1 MKSERIKNQC
11 VDVSLVKFLL
21 YCASEGLIEP
31 TGRCSEG
38 FFCGGGSSDM
48 TLTSMAPMYGY
59 EISESENVS
68 CTSLDAYGSVTL
80 NSICPHQKQ
89 IHFVAES

>member
-1 MKSERIKNQC
+1 
-11 VDVSLVKFLL
+11 
-21 YCASEGLIEP
+21 
-31 TGRCSEG
+31 
-38 FFCGGGSSDM
+38 
-48 TLTSMAPMYGY
+48 MAPMYGY